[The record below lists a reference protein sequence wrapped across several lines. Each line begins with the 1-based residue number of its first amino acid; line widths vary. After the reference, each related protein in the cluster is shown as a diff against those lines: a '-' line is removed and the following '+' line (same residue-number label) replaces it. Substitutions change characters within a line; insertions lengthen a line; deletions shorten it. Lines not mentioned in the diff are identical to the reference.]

1 MLFYYLLVSL
11 HLHSFSFTALNI
23 QESPSGSL
31 ATSIANPATIPTQT
45 REKIA
50 DAEPND
56 SVKLGKLSA
65 GAAEVRLLPTSYTV
79 HLNQDSLFAIY
90 TKVGSFLPKERA
102 AAISEK
108 IKQLYQATHFDPE
121 QLQIQQQSDTEDIVY
136 AGDEVIIS
144 ISNLD
149 ASMLG
154 YSKEELAS
162 NYLSIIKESILKER
176 ENHSWLNLLKRLG
189 LSALVLL
196 TTALLIYSIHRLFQY
211 LAHNISAHKQR
222 YGNIGLLKRLKIV
235 KPEHIENICLR
246 INGLFKIVFIGLSIY
261 LTIPLLFSLFPE
273 TEAWT
278 GTLIDWVLSPI
289 KSMVWAAIAYLPNL
303 IRILL
308 IFILFKYGIHLIR
321 YIFLEMER
329 GHIHLNGFHAD
340 WALPT
345 FNILRFMLYAFMLV
359 LIFPFLPGSS
369 SPAFQGVT
377 VFLGVLVSL
386 GSSNAIANIVA
397 GLVITYMRPF
407 RIGDRVKIG
416 DSVGDVMEKS
426 MLVTRIKTIKNE
438 DITVPNSMI
447 LSSTT
452 VNYSNHTKN
461 DGKGLIVHYTLSLDY
476 EVPWEK
482 VYPLLIE
489 AALHTPYIQ
498 QEPKPF
504 VLQTQL
510 NDFNI
515 SYQINAY
522 TKEANAQAMIYSKL
536 LENIRYVFQREEI
549 ELLSPE
555 FHVLK

>member
-31 ATSIANPATIPTQT
+31 ATSIANPAAIPTQT
-45 REKIA
+45 REKIV

-56 SVKLGKLSA
+56 SVKQGKLSA
-65 GAAEVRLLPTSYTV
+65 GSAEVRLLPTSYTV

-121 QLQIQQQSDTEDIVY
+121 QLQIQQQPDTEDIVY

-162 NYLSIIKESILKER
+162 NYLSIIKQNILKER

-246 INGLFKIVFIGLSIY
+246 INGLFKIIFIGLSIY

-308 IFILFKYGIHLIR
+308 IFILFKYGIHFIR

>member
-1 MLFYYLLVSL
+1 MLFYYLLVFL
-11 HLHSFSFTALNI
+11 HLHTFFFTALNI
-23 QESPSGSL
+23 QESPSSNL
-31 ATSIANPATIPTQT
+31 AASIASPAVVTAQSS
-45 REKIA
+45 EKIG

-56 SVKLGKLSA
+56 SVKLGKPAS
-65 GAAEVRLLPTSYTV
+65 GTAEVRLLPTSYAV
-79 HLNQDSLFAIY
+79 RLNQDSLFAVY

-102 AAISEK
+102 AAIIEK

-136 AGDEVIIS
+136 AGEEVIIS

-189 LSALVLL
+189 LSTLVLL

-211 LAHNISAHKQR
+211 LAHNISANKQR

-235 KPEHIENICLR
+235 KPEHIENIFLR
-246 INGLFKIVFIGLSIY
+246 INSLLKIVFIGLSIY

-321 YIFLEMER
+321 YVFLEMER
-329 GHIHLNGFHAD
+329 GHIHLKGFHAD

>member
-1 MLFYYLLVSL
+1 MLFYYLLVFL
-11 HLHSFSFTALNI
+11 HLHTFFFTALNI
-23 QESPSGSL
+23 QESPSSNL
-31 ATSIANPATIPTQT
+31 AASIVSPAAVPTQT
-45 REKIA
+45 SEKIG

-56 SVKLGKLSA
+56 SVKLGKPAS
-65 GAAEVRLLPTSYTV
+65 GTAEVRLLPTSYAV
-79 HLNQDSLFAIY
+79 RLNQDSLFAIY

-108 IKQLYQATHFDPE
+108 IKQLYQATHFEPE

-136 AGDEVIIS
+136 AGEEVIIS

-176 ENHSWLNLLKRLG
+176 ENHSWLTLLKRLG
-189 LSALVLL
+189 LSTLVLL

-211 LAHNISAHKQR
+211 LAHNISANKQR

-235 KPEHIENICLR
+235 KPEHIENIFLR
-246 INGLFKIVFIGLSIY
+246 INGLLKIIFIGLSIY

-321 YIFLEMER
+321 YVFLEMER
-329 GHIHLNGFHAD
+329 GHIHLKGFHAD

>member
-1 MLFYYLLVSL
+1 M
-11 HLHSFSFTALNI
+11 
-23 QESPSGSL
+23 
-31 ATSIANPATIPTQT
+31 ATSIATPAAIPTQT

-50 DAEPND
+50 DAQPND

-162 NYLSIIKESILKER
+162 NYLSIIKQSILKER